1 MNSAPAVALPFSSHA
16 RLGGAPPRPARP
28 ALRLANP
35 DDTPANPDDTP
46 AVHPGTP
53 AVLDGL
59 AAPGD
64 TLTAP
69 GDAQPVPGDTPGRR
83 PVIPPSRRQ
92 PRPQTRPASHPQ
104 AHPQTAH
111 PQTRPQ
117 AAHAQTAHA
126 QTAHPRTEQP
136 PLRLTRRGRIVV
148 AALAALVVSV
158 FCLIAASTAQATNHG
173 APAGAARGGTAK
185 VTVRP
190 GQSLWSVAESADP
203 NQDTRLVVQ
212 QITELNGLT
221 SQVVYSGEQL
231 WVPRG

>member
-1 MNSAPAVALPFSSHA
+1 MNAAPAVALPFSSHA
-16 RLGGAPPRPARP
+16 RLSGAPPRPARP

-35 DDTPANPDDTP
+35 DDTPA
-46 AVHPGTP
+46 VHLGTP
-53 AVLDGL
+53 AVLDGP
-59 AAPGD
+59 ATPAD
-64 TLTAP
+64 TPA
-69 GDAQPVPGDTPGRR
+69 GPGDTPARR
-83 PVIPPSRRQ
+83 PAIPPSHRQ
-92 PRPQTRPASHPQ
+92 PRPQSRLASHPQ
-104 AHPQTAH
+104 ARPQTARPQTAH
-111 PQTRPQ
+111 PQARPQ
-117 AAHAQTAHA
+117 TA
-126 QTAHPRTEQP
+126 AHPRTEQP

-148 AALAALVVSV
+148 AVLAAVIVSV
-158 FCLIAASTAQATNHG
+158 VCLIAASTAQATNHG
-173 APAGAARGGTAK
+173 APSGSARGGTAK

>member
-1 MNSAPAVALPFSSHA
+1 MNAAPAVALPFSSHA
-16 RLGGAPPRPARP
+16 RLSGAPPRPARP

-35 DDTPANPDDTP
+35 DDTPAAP
-46 AVHPGTP
+46 A
-53 AVLDGL
+53 
-59 AAPGD
+59 
-64 TLTAP
+64 
-69 GDAQPVPGDTPGRR
+69 DTPGRR
-83 PVIPPSRRQ
+83 PAIPPSHRQ
-92 PRPQTRPASHPQ
+92 SRPQSRLASHPP
-104 AHPQTAH
+104 A
-111 PQTRPQ
+111 RPQ
-117 AAHAQTAHA
+117 AA
-126 QTAHPRTEQP
+126 AHPRTEQP

-148 AALAALVVSV
+148 AVLVGVIVSV
-158 FCLIAASTAQATNHG
+158 VCLIAASTAQATNHG
-173 APAGAARGGTAK
+173 APSGAARGGTAK